1 MGRNPLDKLADQ
13 MRTDWDRRVGHDYRF
28 WMGDGHLDDAHMWKT
43 GERDCATVLEGIPGG
58 ATATALEI
66 GCGVGRLLKTAS
78 QHFGKVIGFDISRLA
93 VDKARQLIGSNAS
106 IELVVGSGIDLQPVD
121 SNSIDFVY
129 SFAALACMPV
139 PVIASYFN
147 EIKRVLRPTGSAR
160 LQVYLGQELS
170 VHESDTLHLRS
181 FTPDNFLKAANV
193 AGFTVL
199 SCVKNDISDDGSA
212 GLGISNCLI
221 TLRPNE
227 QLSAS
232 PDDIAKALLPNGES
246 KEVNPVALEAWM
258 ALNYAEALADDGHA
272 QKARDAVDYVVAHC
286 QSATIDTRDILD
298 RVIAKSSAV
307 VAPDSAE
314 VTAVD
319 PSVFENNLGVLR
331 DKFPAVHARV
341 LAARDSVPST
351 ISSKMTKDGVVLFSA
366 TTCLDHPE
374 KPRSAA
380 EAWVRRSLIETR
392 FNAAK
397 HIVVTGFGAGYH
409 VEALIEQAKVPV
421 SCVEGDTAL
430 FVAALKARDVRQLLA
445 GLHTLVVGSEV
456 NATSMDAGTE
466 LLVRPQMAVLNP
478 RFVEQAKSSVYSKR
492 GLTELHPRIAV
503 LGPFHGGTLPTAQ
516 YSMAALQRMGHKVR
530 GLDVSGFNDG
540 YMLFDG
546 FLKQEPRRAV
556 MRSQYIDV
564 VSNTLLEAFSEK
576 PIDIL
581 ICMAQAPISAKAL
594 TELRSRGVITV
605 LWFVEDYLRFTYWHQ
620 MAKFYDFV
628 FTIQKGDCIDRI
640 RAAGAGAVHYLPT
653 ACDPTFHAPLILSEE
668 DKEKWGSPI
677 SFVGAGYHNRQQMF
691 STFSSYPFK
700 IWGSEWPTGKPF
712 DRMVQEESRRVK
724 PEEYIKV
731 FNATDVNLNLHSSS
745 ERDGVDPTGDFVNP
759 RTFELA
765 SAGAFQLCDH
775 RSLLSE
781 LFEVGKEIVT
791 FTDLPDLKEKIAHYQ
806 AHPEERRAIAEAA
819 RIRALRD
826 HTYERRYEEMLSII
840 YASKY
845 EHLRQR
851 EHNSPWAEMI
861 RRADGD
867 PELKERCERACAR
880 GEEPALDGLIADIVT
895 GQGKLTEV
903 EQKLLFLH
911 HIRSQVLRMKREE
924 AGLNN

>member
-28 WMGDGHLDDAHMWKT
+28 WMGDGHLDDVQMWKT
-43 GERDCATVLEGIPGG
+43 GERDCVAILEGIPAGPSV
-58 ATATALEI
+58 TALEI
-66 GCGVGRLLKTAS
+66 GCGVGRLLKTTARA
-78 QHFGKVIGFDISRLA
+78 FGKVIGFDISRLA

-121 SNSIDFVY
+121 SQSIDFVY

-139 PVIASYFN
+139 PVIASYLR
-147 EIKRVLRPTGSAR
+147 EIKRVLRPTGVAR

-181 FTPDNFLKAANV
+181 FTPDSFLKAANL

-199 SCVKNDISDDGSA
+199 SCVKSDISEDGSA
-212 GLGISNCLI
+212 DLGISNCLI
-221 TLRPNE
+221 TLRPND
-227 QLSAS
+227 QVAASA
-232 PDDIAKALLPNGES
+232 DDIAKALLPNGES

-258 ALNYAEALADDGHA
+258 ALNYAEALADEGQA
-272 QKARDAVDYVVAHC
+272 QKARDAVEYVVAHC

-298 RVIAKSSAV
+298 RVMAKSSAV
-307 VAPDSAE
+307 VASDSAE
-314 VTAVD
+314 VTDVD

-341 LAARDSVPST
+341 IAARDSAPSAVC
-351 ISSKMTKDGVVLFSA
+351 SKMTKDGVVLFSA

-380 EAWVRRSLIETR
+380 EAWVRRSLMESR
-392 FNAAK
+392 FNGAK

-409 VEALIEQAKVPV
+409 VEALLDQAKVPV

-430 FVAALKARDVRQLLA
+430 FVAALKARDVRQVLG
-445 GLHTLVVGSEV
+445 GLHTLVVGSEF
-456 NATSMDAGTE
+456 NTTSMDAGTE

-492 GLTELHPRIAV
+492 GLAELHPRIAI

-516 YSMAALQRMGHKVR
+516 YSTAALQRMGHKVR

-546 FLKQEPRRAV
+546 FLKQEPRRAI
-556 MRSQYIDV
+556 MRSQYIEV

-605 LWFVEDYLRFTYWHQ
+605 LWFVEDYLRFTYWNQ
-620 MAKFYDFV
+620 MAKYYDFV

-640 RAAGAGAVHYLPT
+640 RAAGAGAVHYVPT
-653 ACDPTFHAPLILSEE
+653 ACDPNFHAPLILSDE
-668 DKEKWGSPI
+668 DREKWGSPI

-691 STFSSYPFK
+691 ATFSSYPFK

-712 DRMVQEESRRVK
+712 DRMVQDESRRVK

-731 FNATDVNLNLHSSS
+731 FNASDINLNLHSSS

-765 SAGAFQLCDH
+765 AAGAFQLCDH
-775 RSLLSE
+775 RSLLPE

-791 FTDLPDLKEKIAHYQ
+791 FTDLNDLKEKIAYYQ
-806 AHPEERRAIAEAA
+806 AHPEERRAIAEAGRA
-819 RIRALRD
+819 RALRD
-826 HTYERRYEEMLSII
+826 HSYERRYEEMLSII

-851 EHNSPWAEMI
+851 EQSSPWSEMI
-861 RRADGD
+861 RRAGD
-867 PELKERCERACAR
+867 DAELKERCERACAR

-895 GQGKLTEV
+895 GKGKLSEV

-911 HIRSQVLRMKREE
+911 HIRSQVIRMKREE